1 MRLSSPF
8 KIAKF
13 GTFFCHLCSGCL
25 QHKRYT
31 LIVALFLLE
40 TVWRT
45 SEDWSLG
52 TSNHPKIPDFFA
64 QIKPIEH
71 LAGEIIRRS
80 SASTLTSRASEAC
93 WGQLPRSTI
102 VPICFLIWP
111 AKASTLKTLLH
122 HQWRLFPP
130 EKPGCLM
137 WKDSRQVVK
146 QAGKPVSYFK
156 FSELM
161 Q

>member
-52 TSNHPKIPDFFA
+52 TSSHPKIPDFFA

-80 SASTLTSRASEAC
+80 SASTLTSRLPKLAEANC
-93 WGQLPRSTI
+93 PVARLSPFAFWSGPQRPRPWRLCCTTNDACS
-102 VPICFLIWP
+102 PLKSQGAWCG
-111 AKASTLKTLLH
+111 KTLARSLSK
-122 HQWRLFPP
+122 P
-130 EKPGCLM
+130 E
-137 WKDSRQVVK
+137 SQFHISNS
-146 QAGKPVSYFK
+146 AN
-156 FSELM
+156 
-161 Q
+161 